1 MYPVQMMIS
10 YFTTS
15 FTAIMHIGR
24 EVTAKQYTGGNL
36 QDSKGTYIK
45 KQAQEWVRLVSC
57 RYKEGQCRH
66 ILSFLACLHSFVI
79 SNYWLPP
86 VCHSVWND
94 RSMTMFVWNV
104 LFAAKNLP
112 PTRITQRYCGY
123 TCRRYADHH
132 GINDNRV
139 EGPLYA
145 PVIREF
151 TCLRCGK
158 HVRVTDGR
166 DCRTKFCSQHCE
178 KLYWKHSKKVSSVV
192 MHREF
197 TCRECGKVVVVTEPK
212 DRRRSFCSD
221 ECRKRWFN
229 QRRSVS
235 YKPR

>member
-1 MYPVQMMIS
+1 MY
-10 YFTTS
+10 
-15 FTAIMHIGR
+15 
-24 EVTAKQYTGGNL
+24 
-36 QDSKGTYIK
+36 
-45 KQAQEWVRLVSC
+45 
-57 RYKEGQCRH
+57 
-66 ILSFLACLHSFVI
+66 
-79 SNYWLPP
+79 
-86 VCHSVWND
+86 
-94 RSMTMFVWNV
+94 
-104 LFAAKNLP
+104 
-112 PTRITQRYCGY
+112 
-123 TCRRYADHH
+123 
-132 GINDNRV
+132 
-139 EGPLYA
+139 LYA
-145 PVIREF
+145 PVRQEF

-178 KLYWKHSKKVSSVV
+178 KLYWKHSKKVFSVV

>member
-1 MYPVQMMIS
+1 MFRKCIS
-10 YFTTS
+10 SVLIIQFL
-15 FTAIMHIGR
+15 HPK
-24 EVTAKQYTGGNL
+24 VTPFV
-36 QDSKGTYIK
+36 SK
-45 KQAQEWVRLVSC
+45 
-57 RYKEGQCRH
+57 
-66 ILSFLACLHSFVI
+66 I
-79 SNYWLPP
+79 SLP
-86 VCHSVWND
+86 
-94 RSMTMFVWNV
+94 
-104 LFAAKNLP
+104 L
-112 PTRITQRYCGY
+112 
-123 TCRRYADHH
+123 HH

-139 EGPLYA
+139 EGPLYVS
-145 PVIREF
+145 VIREF

-158 HVRVTDGR
+158 HVRVTDDR

-178 KLYWKHSKKVSSVV
+178 KLYWKHSQKVSSVV